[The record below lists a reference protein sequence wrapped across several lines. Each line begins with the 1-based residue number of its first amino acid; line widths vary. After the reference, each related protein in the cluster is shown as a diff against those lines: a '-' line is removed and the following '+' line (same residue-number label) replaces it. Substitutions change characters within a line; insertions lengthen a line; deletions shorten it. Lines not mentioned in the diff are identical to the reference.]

1 MKVFSH
7 IKNTCMGAGSGLSSP
22 EMQESSRSFRFCMT
36 AYNCGYWDGLYWL
49 QQRHTLA
56 LDIAARV

>member
-1 MKVFSH
+1 
-7 IKNTCMGAGSGLSSP
+7 MGAGSGLSSP